1 MDNYRL
7 MSRYI
12 PVNDDWEYRF
22 SDKTIL
28 VRMFTKERYIRIE
41 VCSTQDVEVYIEA
54 HYLSGSA
61 LELDWNFYFEN
72 LFLSIPD
79 YVNREWFLEHDFNDK
94 NFEKI

>member
-22 SDKTIL
+22 SDNTIF

-41 VCSTQDVEVYIEA
+41 VCSTKDVEVYIES
-54 HYLSGSA
+54 YYFSDRA
-61 LELDWNFYFEN
+61 LELDWNFYFN
-72 LFLSIPD
+72 SLFESIPD
-79 YVNREWFLEHDFNDK
+79 YVTREWFLEKEFYDK